1 MLPDEE
7 ISISKD
13 VPVSLK
19 EKLFNYA
26 EERTNYELSY
36 FDTFPKDGTSVDSV
50 REWIKDHIRLSC
62 IRAYERGVIDYV
74 NQPPVETEDVKSDNS
89 SSTLYSTLCSNV
101 YECDS
106 LFNAMDLI
114 KPLIIEGYSVVI
126 QKIQEET
133 PAACYP
139 NHVYFRVDVGP
150 KNKKIDVY
158 VRY

>member
-1 MLPDEE
+1 MLSDEE
-7 ISISKD
+7 VPISEK

-19 EKLFNYA
+19 EKLFNFA
-26 EERTNYELSY
+26 EERTKYELSY
-36 FDTFPKDGTSVDSV
+36 LDTFLSEDTEVESII
-50 REWIKDHIRLSC
+50 EWVKEHIRLSC
-62 IRAYERGVIDYV
+62 IRAYEQGVIDYV
-74 NQPPVETEDVKSDNS
+74 HQPTEDVKSDNS
-89 SSTLYSTLCSNV
+89 DSVLCSNV

-139 NHVYFRVDVGP
+139 NRVYFRVDVGP

>member
-1 MLPDEE
+1 MLSDEE
-7 ISISKD
+7 IPISKD

-19 EKLFNYA
+19 EKLFNFA
-26 EERTNYELSY
+26 EERTKYELSY
-36 FDTFPKDGTSVDSV
+36 LDSFLKDDTEVDSIK
-50 REWIKDHIRLSC
+50 EWVKEHIRLSC
-62 IRAYERGVIDYV
+62 IRAYEQGVSDYV
-74 NQPPVETEDVKSDNS
+74 YQPTEDVKSDDS
-89 SSTLYSTLCSNV
+89 GSVLPCSNI